1 MASAGGEEG
10 KLWGGRFTGAVD
22 PDMEKFNAS
31 MRYDQRMY
39 KQDIQGS
46 KAYAKAIRSA
56 GLLTEEEESQ
66 IQTGLDQVLAEWEAG
81 SFAIRPSDEDIHTA
95 NERRLTELVGQ
106 AGAKLHT
113 GRSRNDQ
120 VATDTRLWLRDV
132 ISAEL
137 RPLLRQLI
145 TTITDRAEAE
155 VELLMPGF
163 THLQPAQPVRW
174 SHWLMSHGWF
184 FRSDLERL
192 CQLTERVQRC
202 PLGSGA
208 LAGNPFAVDRHQLA
222 ADLGFRGIT
231 PNSMY
236 AVSDRDYIVEFLFW
250 VSLLGTHFSRLAE
263 DLIIFSTPT
272 FGLVS
277 VADAYSTG
285 SSLMPQKRNPDGL
298 ELARGKAGRFLGNCV
313 GLMGAI
319 KGTPSTYNKDFQE
332 DKELLFDSVDNM
344 LGVLRVM
351 IGVVS
356 TLTVDADKC
365 KTVLSEGML
374 ATDVAYY
381 LVRQNIP
388 FREAHNLSG
397 KVVALAESKGVP
409 MSQLS
414 LADFQSVSAAF
425 GADIT
430 GIWSYEA
437 SVEQYQAD
445 GGTSRS
451 AVLQQVRQMRQ
462 QLAADGQ

>member
-1 MASAGGEEG
+1 MSGAGEEKG

-31 MRYDQRMY
+31 IGYDRRMY

-46 KAYAKAIRSA
+46 KAYAKAIHKA
-56 GLLTEEEESQ
+56 GLLTAEEESQ
-66 IQTGLDQVLAEWEAG
+66 IQTGLDQVLTEWESG
-81 SFAIRPSDEDIHTA
+81 TFTLQPSDEDIHTA
-95 NERRLTELVGQ
+95 NERRLTELIGQ

-132 ISAEL
+132 IGTEL
-137 RPLLRQLI
+137 RPLMRQLI
-145 TTITDRAEAE
+145 TTIMDRAEAE
-155 VELLMPGF
+155 LDLLMPGF

-184 FRSDLERL
+184 LMADLTRL
-192 CQLTERVQRC
+192 SQLCERVQQC

-208 LAGNPFAVDRHQLA
+208 LAGNPFSVDRHQLA
-222 ADLGFRGIT
+222 AELEFRGVT
-231 PNSMY
+231 PNSMH

-250 VSLLGTHFSRLAE
+250 ASLVGTHFSRLAE

-272 FGLVS
+272 FGLVRI
-277 VADAYSTG
+277 ADAYSTG

-344 LGVLRVM
+344 IGVLRVM
-351 IGVVS
+351 TGAIS
-356 TLTVDADKC
+356 TLTVDSDRC
-365 KTVLSEGML
+365 KQVLSEGML

-409 MSQLS
+409 MSQLT
-414 LADFQSVSAAF
+414 LDDFKSVSPAF
-425 GADIT
+425 GDDVT
-430 GIWSYEA
+430 TLWSYEA
-437 SVEQYQAD
+437 SVEQYRAD
-445 GGTSRS
+445 GGTARAAVAAQIERMRTELS
-451 AVLQQVRQMRQ
+451 AGAQ
-462 QLAADGQ
+462 

>member
-1 MASAGGEEG
+1 MN
-10 KLWGGRFTGAVD
+10 
-22 PDMEKFNAS
+22 KFNAS
-31 MRYDQRMY
+31 LRYDKRMY

-46 KAYAKAIRSA
+46 KAYAAAIQKA
-56 GLLTEEEESQ
+56 GLLTKEEEKQ

-81 SFAIRPSDEDIHTA
+81 TFTPLVSDEDIHTA
-95 NERRLTELVGQ
+95 NERRLTELVGTP
-106 AGAKLHT
+106 GAKLHT

-132 ISAEL
+132 IDAEL
-137 RPLLRQLI
+137 RPLLKQLLA
-145 TTITDRAEAE
+145 TLTDRAEAE
-155 VELLMPGF
+155 LDLLMPGF

-174 SHWLMSHGWF
+174 SHWLMSHAWF
-184 FRSDLERL
+184 FRADLDRL
-192 CQLTERVQRC
+192 LQLTARVSSC

-208 LAGNPFAVDRHQLA
+208 LAGNPFSVDRAALA
-222 ADLGFRGIT
+222 SELGFSSVT

-236 AVSDRDYIVEFLFW
+236 AVSDRDYIAEFLFW

-272 FGLVS
+272 FSLVRI
-277 VADAYSTG
+277 ADAYSTG

-313 GLMGAI
+313 GLMAAL

-344 LGVLRVM
+344 TGVLRVM
-351 IGVVS
+351 TGIVS
-356 TLTVDADKC
+356 TMTVDADRC
-365 KTVLSEGML
+365 RAALSEAML

-381 LVRQNIP
+381 LVRRNVP
-388 FREAHNLSG
+388 FREAHNITG
-397 KVVALAESKGVP
+397 RCVALSESQGVP

-414 LADFQSVSAAF
+414 LADLQEISPAF

-430 GIWSYEA
+430 SLWSYES
-437 SVEQYQAD
+437 SVEQYQAT
-445 GGTSRS
+445 GGTSRA
-451 AVLQQVRQMRQ
+451 AVTAQIAQMRHS
-462 QLAADGQ
+462 LAE